1 MSTFRH
7 THVNFAFLSLK
18 NLILHAMNQRR
29 RKEQR
34 QKQQRQQQ
42 QNHQLG

>member
-7 THVNFAFLSLK
+7 THVTFLSLK
-18 NLILHAMNQRR
+18 NLILPAMNQRR

-42 QNHQLG
+42 QNHQPG